1 MSAYKFLED
10 GQVVWA
16 GKDFFYYNERRRQPI
31 GLVGDEA
38 IAEKA
43 QLIQDQDQTFYHT
56 DWLHDLPEAASG
68 LYEESDAEEI
78 SDEEYTAIK
87 TILDAGGTVEDTGTD
102 ETEDTT
108 EQEAVEDTSL
118 EYLKAKKIAEMST
131 TCESVIEAGVDVV
144 LSDGES
150 HHFSLTEHDQNNLN
164 SLSSERQLAILTAM
178 LTGATTEEITE
189 VVNATYEYHADGELC
204 CYYSAEDFMTITAMM
219 TAWKKYHEAYFNSLK
234 LYINSLE
241 DVVAIAAIE
250 YGVEIPEAYQS
261 EVYQNWAA
269 QIAALSA
276 ASTEEAEE

>member
-10 GQVVWA
+10 GQIVWA
-16 GKDFFYYNERRRQPI
+16 GKDFFYYNERRRQPV
-31 GLVGDEA
+31 GLVGTEA

-43 QLIQDQDQTFYHT
+43 QLIQGQDQTFYYT
-56 DWLHDLPEAASG
+56 DWLHDLPEAAAG

-78 SDEEYTAIK
+78 SDEEYEAIK
-87 TILDAGGTVEDTGTD
+87 AILDAGGTVEDTDTGG
-102 ETEDTT
+102 TEDTT
-108 EQEAVEDTSL
+108 EQETVVDTSL
-118 EYLKAKKIAEMST
+118 EGLKKSKIAALSAE
-131 TCESVIEAGVDVV
+131 CESIIEAGVDVT

-150 HHFSLTEHDQNNLN
+150 HHFSLSEHDQNNLN
-164 SLSSERQLAILTAM
+164 SLSNERQLAILTAM
-178 LTGATTEEITE
+178 LTGATTEEIAE

-204 CYYSAEDFMTITAMM
+204 CYYSAEDFTKITAMM

-250 YGVEIPEAYQS
+250 YGVEIPEEYQS

-269 QIAALSA
+269 QITALSA